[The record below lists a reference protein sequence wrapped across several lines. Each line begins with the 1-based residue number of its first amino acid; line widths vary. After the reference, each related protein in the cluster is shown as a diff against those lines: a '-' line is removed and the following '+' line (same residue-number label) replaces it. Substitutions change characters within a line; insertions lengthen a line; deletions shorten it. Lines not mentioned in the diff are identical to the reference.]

1 MTGKQK
7 IFFLFFV
14 MTATLV
20 VGLSHPIQD
29 LENLFSPEKKTEK
42 VKIKLKIE
50 APKPQPKVAK
60 KVQTDLQP
68 QNQPLMAQT
77 FQGYLSGA
85 SSGRGLKSG
94 AGESLGS
101 SIEQAQNQNRKA
113 SVIGQPQMEYPSHAK
128 SKGLKG
134 YVVIQAQID
143 VTGEILNLAIIK
155 SEPQG
160 VFDQDVLKNVKTWKF
175 QPEMNQGQLA
185 KGLWTQKIR
194 FDYD

>member
-1 MTGKQK
+1 MTVKHR

-14 MTATLV
+14 LTAVLV
-20 VGLSHPIQD
+20 VSLSHPIQD
-29 LENLFSPEKKTEK
+29 LENFFSPSKKTEK
-42 VKIKLKIE
+42 VKIKLKVE
-50 APKPQPKVAK
+50 APKPLPKVAK
-60 KVQTDLQP
+60 NVQADLQP

-85 SSGRGLKSG
+85 SSGGGLKSG
-94 AGESLGS
+94 SGESVGS

-128 SKGLKG
+128 SKGIKG
-134 YVVIQAQID
+134 FVVVQAQID
-143 VTGEILNLAIIK
+143 VSGEILNLAIIK
-155 SEPQG
+155 SEPAG

-175 QPEMNQGQLA
+175 QPEMIQGQLA

-194 FDYD
+194 FDYE